1 MNNIS
6 TINKPLHGSQEWL
19 EVRWKNENNQAR
31 ISASVAAVIH
41 GEHQYKSIADLAMEL
56 LNDNPPTPIETNQAM
71 ERGNRLE
78 PTLVAWVADL
88 LGVVVETP
96 NIMYTYDAPGLR
108 LIATLDGITPNNTPV
123 EVKTTRKLW
132 NGVLNREW
140 YWQGVHQAICTNADS
155 IEWGILDG
163 NLEFHRHT
171 QIVSSDEKGIHL
183 DACTQFLAAIDN
195 GFMPENAVLNY
206 SHIETMYPIQEAKIV
221 ELTEEQGA
229 LVNDLTEIREAKKA
243 LEDQEDAI
251 KALLGAVLQ
260 NSDTGVLNSKTLI
273 TWKTQVRNGFD
284 LKKFELDHPVLVSKY
299 RKQSE
304 YKIMKTTKGAK

>member
-56 LNDNPPTPIETNQAM
+56 LNDNPPTPTETNDAM

-108 LIATLDGITPNNTPV
+108 LIATLDGITPNNIPV

-132 NGVLNREW
+132 SGVLSREW

-155 IEWGILDG
+155 VEWGILDG

-171 QIVSSDEKGIHL
+171 QVVSSDEKGIHL
-183 DACTQFLAAIDN
+183 DGCTQFLAAIDN
-195 GFMPENAVLNY
+195 GFMPDNAVLNY
-206 SHIETMYPIQEAKIV
+206 SHIETMYPVQEAKIV
-221 ELTEEQGA
+221 EFNEEQCG
-229 LVNDLTEIREAKKA
+229 LVNDLTEIREAKRA
-243 LEDQEDAI
+243 LDNQEDAI

-260 NSDTGVLNSKTLI
+260 NSDTGVFNGKTLI
-273 TWKTQVRNGFD
+273 TWKTQVRSGFD